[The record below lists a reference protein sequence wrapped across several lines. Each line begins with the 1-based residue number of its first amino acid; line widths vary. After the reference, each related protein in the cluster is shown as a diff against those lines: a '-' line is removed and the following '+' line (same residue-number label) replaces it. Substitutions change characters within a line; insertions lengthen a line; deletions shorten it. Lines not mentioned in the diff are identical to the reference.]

1 MNGLGSKRSAWVH
14 LTESEEG
21 RVREKDTEQEEEE
34 ALRRLRVRG
43 MEFGVKLWFGS
54 GHSLMVVVV
63 VMECCVV
70 NATAGEECSCTIFF
84 LPFPCPLPLLSF
96 CFIFCLIFYLISFSK

>member
-1 MNGLGSKRSAWVH
+1 MNGLGSKSLAWVH
-14 LTESEEG
+14 LTEREEG
-21 RVREKDTEQEEEE
+21 RVREKDTEKEEE

-63 VMECCVV
+63 MECCVV
-70 NATAGEECSCTIFF
+70 GATEEECSCAIFF
-84 LPFPCPLPLLSF
+84 CLPSLPFPSLSVCCLL
-96 CFIFCLIFYLISFSK
+96 FIFGSIFLSHSTK